1 MTRNDIIRS
10 VSLAL
15 IVLSLAPTHFAQEG
29 TEVERDEGNL
39 VNIGE
44 RNVAVNKA
52 MAKARST
59 LPSFWGLMEQFPEH
73 TDLFSIKVGLPTSQ
87 GSMEHIWVGSL
98 QRSGDTIS
106 GRLENEPFDLLAD
119 LNLGDEVEF
128 RTEQV
133 SDWSVWDNGKQY
145 GAFTVR
151 AMVDFVDEEL
161 AAELRDS
168 LHEPAIPEF
177 SDQ

>member
-1 MTRNDIIRS
+1 MTRIDIIRI

-15 IVLSLAPTHFAQEG
+15 IVLSLAPTSFAQEG
-29 TEVERDEGNL
+29 TEIEREEGNL
-39 VNIGE
+39 INVGE
-44 RNVAVNKA
+44 SNVAVNQA

-59 LPSFWGLMEQFPEH
+59 LPIFWGLMEQFPEH
-73 TDLFSIKVGLPTSQ
+73 PDLFLIKAGLPTTQ
-87 GSMEHIWVGSL
+87 GSVEHIWVGSL
-98 QRSGDTIS
+98 RRSGDTIF

-119 LNLGDEVEF
+119 LHLGDEVEF

-168 LHEPAIPEF
+168 LHEPAIPDYA
-177 SDQ
+177 DQ